1 MLPPLHTDVGN
12 CSRDPQLNPNPQFL
26 PTVLMDSLTW
36 AISTHTGESGGL
48 QVTQSRVP
56 QILTV
61 NDLLKPSAEVHRFT
75 LTLSAFA
82 RRDLGQN
89 KESEKSHWYNFA
101 EQSCQDW
108 SCYHICRRTRSDPLL
123 PETQTGQSL
132 PPASGSCLGWP
143 QGSQNIRA
151 RDT

>member
-36 AISTHTGESGGL
+36 PISTHTGESGGL

-108 SCYHICRRTRSDPLL
+108 SCYHICRRTHSDPLL
-123 PETQTGQSL
+123 PKTQTGQSL